1 MIKKILLLTLIID
14 LSLAGGLPAVMPPEK
29 MAQRNLEAE
38 CILIGKVKGVGQILL
53 PEKYSAQNPQKGVF
67 CLNVRHVVKGYKAVK
82 PGDNV
87 HIIFKLPDK
96 PKDGIMAEKSGVLP
110 VEVDTGDLV
119 IAYVNPFKSSRFYR
133 PLAQGESVR
142 IIVP

>member
-1 MIKKILLLTLIID
+1 
-14 LSLAGGLPAVMPPEK
+14 V
-29 MAQRNLEAE
+29 
-38 CILIGKVKGVGQILL
+38 
-53 PEKYSAQNPQKGVF
+53 
-67 CLNVRHVVKGYKAVK
+67 
-82 PGDNV
+82 
-87 HIIFKLPDK
+87 
-96 PKDGIMAEKSGVLP
+96 AEKSGVLP